1 MKIIKTSSYKKIAN
15 NYKRELAL
23 KLLDWHGGQ
32 GSNLYS
38 VGSSWLAAHDVP
50 NEVIDGAIFELD
62 DELQKRKRAANS
74 LVSSQEEWAEFEE
87 GLEELEFLK
96 RALKEEM
103 QKEELFN
110 NEDDIELNLMGN
122 SGR

>member
-1 MKIIKTSSYKKIAN
+1 MKEIKTANYKKIAN

-38 VGSSWLAAHDVP
+38 VGSSWLAGHDVP
-50 NEVIDGAIFELD
+50 NEVIDGAISELD

-74 LVSSQEEWAEFEE
+74 FVSSQKEWAEFEE

-96 RALKEEM
+96 RVLKEEM
-103 QKEELFN
+103 QKEDLFN
-110 NEDDIELNLMGN
+110 NEDDIDLNLLN
-122 SGR
+122 N